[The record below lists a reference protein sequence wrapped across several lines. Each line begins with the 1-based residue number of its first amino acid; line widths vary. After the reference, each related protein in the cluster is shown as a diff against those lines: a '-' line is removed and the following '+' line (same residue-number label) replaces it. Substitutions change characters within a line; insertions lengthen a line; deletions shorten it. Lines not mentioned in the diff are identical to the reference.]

1 MQSMIDAVDLCG
13 GADLCAEASFVAS
26 AAPLG
31 ALLAAAVA
39 GRLLD
44 SYGRRTFLIAVSAL
58 WVAGYVVVACASS
71 LLGFALGR
79 AVAGA
84 AMGATS
90 VAVPVYA
97 AELAPPKL
105 RGPLGGLFNVFISAG
120 ILAVFALGARG
131 TDENATLPPFKVF
144 IRCCRNLRP
153 DGREVTLS
161 DPFVEIKFFDL
172 RTQSSGAMKE
182 LHHLRYRTTTKADTW
197 YRVCARARV
206 WRATGATRCELLHSC
221 WCERATATL

>member
-1 MQSMIDAVDLCG
+1 MTTTWDHVLRTALINLHAFEFGYTVAFTGATLQSMIDAVDLCG

-44 SYGRRTFLIAVSAL
+44 SYGRRTFLVAVSAL
-58 WVAGYVVVACASS
+58 WVVGYVVVACASS

-90 VAVPVYA
+90 VAVPVYSGVEIIRTTSRRWRHWSIAHRSTPRSSRRRSCA
-97 AELAPPKL
+97 ARWAACSTFLYL
-105 RGPLGGLFNVFISAG
+105 RVFWRCSRSAR
-120 ILAVFALGARG
+120 GAR
-131 TDENATLPPFKVF
+131 TTA
-144 IRCCRNLRP
+144 
-153 DGREVTLS
+153 
-161 DPFVEIKFFDL
+161 
-172 RTQSSGAMKE
+172 SGGGW
-182 LHHLRYRTTTKADTW
+182 L
-197 YRVCARARV
+197 
-206 WRATGATRCELLHSC
+206 
-221 WCERATATL
+221 

>member
-1 MQSMIDAVDLCG
+1 MTTTWDHVLRTALININAFEFGYTVAFTGATLQSMIDAVDLCG

-58 WVAGYVVVACASS
+58 WVVGYVVVACASS
-71 LLGFALGR
+71 LLGFAAGR

-90 VAVPVYA
+90 VAVPVY
-97 AELAPPKL
+97 
-105 RGPLGGLFNVFISAG
+105 S
-120 ILAVFALGARG
+120 
-131 TDENATLPPFKVF
+131 
-144 IRCCRNLRP
+144 C
-153 DGREVTLS
+153 
-161 DPFVEIKFFDL
+161 VEITLD
-172 RTQSSGAMKE
+172 G
-182 LHHLRYRTTTKADTW
+182 
-197 YRVCARARV
+197 VGG
-206 WRATGATRCELLHSC
+206 WRGR
-221 WCERATATL
+221 

>member
-1 MQSMIDAVDLCG
+1 MVALRAAVCASPAGLLHQTIQTNRANIGRVQTTFGLTPSRIHTKMTTTWDHVLRTALINLHAFEFGYTVAFTGATLQSMIDAVDLCG

-58 WVAGYVVVACASS
+58 WVVGYVVVACASS

-90 VAVPVYA
+90 VAVPVY
-97 AELAPPKL
+97 
-105 RGPLGGLFNVFISAG
+105 S
-120 ILAVFALGARG
+120 
-131 TDENATLPPFKVF
+131 
-144 IRCCRNLRP
+144 C
-153 DGREVTLS
+153 
-161 DPFVEIKFFDL
+161 VEITLD
-172 RTQSSGAMKE
+172 G
-182 LHHLRYRTTTKADTW
+182 
-197 YRVCARARV
+197 V
-206 WRATGATRCELLHSC
+206 GG
-221 WCERATATL
+221 WCR

>member
-1 MQSMIDAVDLCG
+1 MTTTWDHVLRTALINLHAFEFGYTVAFTGATLQSMIDAVDLCG

-44 SYGRRTFLIAVSAL
+44 AHGRRAFLIAVSGL
-58 WVAGYVVVACASS
+58 WVVGYVLVACASS

-120 ILAVFALGARG
+120 ILAVFALGARQC
-131 TDENATLPPFKVF
+131 KIQV
-144 IRCCRNLRP
+144 
-153 DGREVTLS
+153 V
-161 DPFVEIKFFDL
+161 
-172 RTQSSGAMKE
+172 
-182 LHHLRYRTTTKADTW
+182 
-197 YRVCARARV
+197 
-206 WRATGATRCELLHSC
+206 ATRPHHGSIMTFTSSTGRRLDDVAL
-221 WCERATATL
+221 WLRIRLTG

>member
-1 MQSMIDAVDLCG
+1 MTTTWDHVLRTALINLHAFEFGYTVAFTGATLQSMIDAVDLCG

-58 WVAGYVVVACASS
+58 WVVGYVVVACASS
-71 LLGFALGR
+71 LVGFALGR

-90 VAVPVYA
+90 VAVPVYSCVKITLDGVGEIPVDLHPGLRRGARA
-97 AELAPPKL
+97 AEAARPPRRPLQRLHL
-105 RGPLGGLFNVFISAG
+105 RGYFGGVCVGRAPVQNSSCRDASPPRLNHDLHVIDG
-120 ILAVFALGARG
+120 TPAR
-131 TDENATLPPFKVF
+131 
-144 IRCCRNLRP
+144 
-153 DGREVTLS
+153 
-161 DPFVEIKFFDL
+161 
-172 RTQSSGAMKE
+172 
-182 LHHLRYRTTTKADTW
+182 
-197 YRVCARARV
+197 
-206 WRATGATRCELLHSC
+206 
-221 WCERATATL
+221 